1 MTNYQL
7 QIKSFV
13 FGPFE
18 TNCYVVTINDQSPG
32 ASSRRN
38 GKSGLRLEGL
48 SPMVLLIDPAC
59 AYESEQQQLLT
70 YIENQKSKIKN
81 LQLSI
86 VATHGHLDHLW
97 GAAWACAK
105 WNTPVLMHEADI
117 PMAKAMQQQYDLF
130 GIRAKAQPFPI
141 EDIKSKIINHKFE
154 KIVPFKGKEITN
166 DKLPMTNVSILSTP
180 GHTPGS
186 ICLYFNT
193 PSSSHL
199 SPFILSGDTL
209 FHMGYGRTDL
219 PGGNFSQLINSL
231 DLLFSLPPETVVYP
245 GHGEPTTIAA
255 EARWSSAPLILS

>member
-1 MTNYQL
+1 MTNDQLPMTNYQL

-18 TNCYVVTINDQSPG
+18 TNCYVVSDEQQI
-32 ASSRRN
+32 
-38 GKSGLRLEGL
+38 
-48 SPMVLLIDPAC
+48 LLVDPAC
-59 AYESEQQQLLT
+59 SNESEQQQLLT

-141 EDIKSKIINHKFE
+141 EDIKSKIKNHKFE
-154 KIVPFKGKEITN
+154 ISNFQLLE
-166 DKLPMTNVSILSTP
+166 TP

-186 ICLYFNT
+186 ICLYF
-193 PSSSHL
+193 PEDKVL
-199 SPFILSGDTL
+199 FSGDTL
-209 FHMGYGRTDL
+209 FQMGYGRTDL
-219 PGGNFSQLINSL
+219 PGGNFSQLIDSL
-231 DLLFSLPPETVVYP
+231 DRLFAIPSDVQVFP
-245 GHGEPTTIAA
+245 GHGEPTTIGA
-255 EARWSSAPLILS
+255 ERR

>member
-1 MTNYQL
+1 ML
-7 QIKSFV
+7 EIKRFV

-18 TNCYVVTINDQSPG
+18 TNCYVVSLNDKMVNEQ
-32 ASSRRN
+32 
-38 GKSGLRLEGL
+38 
-48 SPMVLLIDPAC
+48 MVLVVDPAC

-117 PMAKAMQQQYDLF
+117 PMAKAMQSQYDLF

-141 EDIKSKIINHKFE
+141 EDIKSKIKNHKFE
-154 KIVPFKGKEITN
+154 ISNFQLLE
-166 DKLPMTNVSILSTP
+166 TP

-209 FHMGYGRTDL
+209 FQMGYGRTDL
-219 PGGNFSQLINSL
+219 PGGNFSQLIDSL
-231 DLLFSLPPETVVYP
+231 DRLFALPPETVVYP
-245 GHGEPTTIAA
+245 GHGAPTTIAA
-255 EARWSSAPLILS
+255 ERRRW